1 MLELSGLG
9 IDCNS
14 IGSLNWDE
22 IELGGLILSSTGPL
36 TQWDEFELIS
46 TSALVADSAGGS
58 FLVIDKVLQQG
69 GFNNVTLLHSL
80 PFTNLLDLDMSVGW
94 YLSDFDKVW
103 WAVGNGVQVLNFV
116 SVDHLVRC
124 CEGS

>member
-1 MLELSGLG
+1 MSRA
-9 IDCNS
+9 S
-14 IGSLNWDE
+14 PFS
-22 IELGGLILSSTGPL
+22 
-36 TQWDEFELIS
+36 QWDEFELIS

-80 PFTNLLDLDMSVGW
+80 PFTNLLDLDMSVAW
-94 YLSDFDKVW
+94 YLSDFDKGW
-103 WAVGNGVQVLNFV
+103 WAVGNGVQVRNFV
-116 SVDHLVRC
+116 GVDHLVRG